1 MRTPSAVVLDTHA
14 WIWLLNGD
22 AISDAAIEA
31 VRAAA
36 ADGTVWVSAISVW
49 EVGMLV
55 AKGRLRLRTPV
66 RDWVRQALE
75 APGIRLA
82 ELTPEIALESCQ
94 LPGDIHGDPADR
106 ILAATA
112 RVQDAMLITRD
123 ERILAYGRAGHLGV
137 VPA

>member
-1 MRTPSAVVLDTHA
+1 MPTPSPIVLDTHA

-22 AISDAAIEA
+22 PLSDAARHA
-31 VRAAA
+31 VRSAAEQ
-36 ADGTVWVSAISVW
+36 GSVRVSAISVW

-55 AKGRLRLRTPV
+55 AKGRLGLRTPV

-75 APGIRLA
+75 APGIRLV
-82 ELTPEIALESCQ
+82 ELSPEIALESCQ
-94 LPGDIHGDPADR
+94 LPGEIHGDPADR

-112 RVQDAMLITRD
+112 RVLNAALITRD
-123 ERILAYGRAGHLGV
+123 ERLLAYGQAGHLGV